1 MVFIVL
7 MISRHTFFENFE
19 IQKSGSLYLKIISY
33 IFIAM
38 SSIVPRYL
46 IFSYTFRLSF
56 IQTIRTNV
64 ASDFL
69 VIYIKTGRL
78 NLVHIT

>member
-1 MVFIVL
+1 MVSLIW
-7 MISRHTFFENFE
+7 MIRRHTFVENFE
-19 IQKSGSLYLKIISY
+19 IQKDGSLYLKIISY
-33 IFIAM
+33 IFISM

-46 IFSYTFRLSF
+46 IFYYTFRLSF
-56 IQTIRTNV
+56 IQTTQTND